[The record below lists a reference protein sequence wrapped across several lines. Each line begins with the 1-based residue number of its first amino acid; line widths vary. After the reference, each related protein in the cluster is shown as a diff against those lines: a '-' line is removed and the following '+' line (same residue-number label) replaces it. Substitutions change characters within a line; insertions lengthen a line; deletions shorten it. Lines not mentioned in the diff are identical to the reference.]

1 MTKAQWKAIYDYC
14 DEYGILTAD
23 LLREL
28 RANGTISKGNRDE
41 MLDELSGC
49 PAKPTYEAMIEFLES
64 NL

>member
-14 DEYGILTAD
+14 EEYDILTAD
-23 LLREL
+23 LLKEL

-49 PAKPTYEAMIEFLES
+49 PDKPTYDAMIKFLED